1 MIIIMKIYIENYLPE
16 HLNICKIEH
25 LYKKTEHTK
34 IIYSS
39 EGIFSIEKNKIYKLF
54 PSDTPIIKIPNYYK
68 HYKLFC
74 DSSSFTKEEVY
85 SQLPFKHV
93 LIESTLKYYCLG
105 NEERKSAGLYLVV
118 SENNETDSIN
128 DFYFLSSESL
138 DNRLVQEELNVFMDI
153 LFN

>member
-1 MIIIMKIYIENYLPE
+1 MNIIMKIYIENYLPE
-16 HLNICKIEH
+16 HLNICKIKH
-25 LYKKTEHTK
+25 LYKKTEHAT

-39 EGIFSIEKNKIYKLF
+39 EGIFSIQKNKIYKLF
-54 PSDTPIIKIPNYYK
+54 PIDSPIIKIPNYYK

-118 SENNETDSIN
+118 SENRESDSIN

-138 DNRLVQEELNVFMDI
+138 DNRLVQEELNVFMDL